1 MVTTQNTVGNNNAIT
16 AQSSADITR
25 QLIVFAIIQEATNHI
40 INELIKLNSNKSIK
54 QKGVCHSFL
63 QKTKIFSKEIH
74 YIYVQQIGHNT
85 GLLQELQPNLLKK
98 HLIQSF
104 LRI

>member
-54 QKGVCHSFL
+54 QKGV
-63 QKTKIFSKEIH
+63 
-74 YIYVQQIGHNT
+74 
-85 GLLQELQPNLLKK
+85 
-98 HLIQSF
+98 
-104 LRI
+104 